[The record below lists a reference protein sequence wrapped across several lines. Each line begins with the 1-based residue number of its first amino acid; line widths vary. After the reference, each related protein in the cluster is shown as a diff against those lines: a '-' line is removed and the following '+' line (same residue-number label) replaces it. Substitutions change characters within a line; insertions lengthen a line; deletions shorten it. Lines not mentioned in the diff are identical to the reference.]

1 MPVFSREQGIVL
13 AIVVLALTGCTSM
26 PPEQPSAEQS
36 AREFEDYIVAQ
47 GVIDDRGRFKEIF
60 CAVLEEHGQ
69 ELPDY
74 RPCEEALR
82 ITGKEKGA
90 TGKPVSL
97 GNSEANYL
105 MLMVP
110 GLGWDCFEDWLAPSF
125 SGLKHV
131 AQFGYEVRK
140 LEVSGLSST
149 AHNALMIRD
158 YVAAL
163 PPGDQ
168 GRPII
173 LAGYSKGAPDI
184 LEAIVTY
191 PELAQQVVAVV
202 SLAGAVMG
210 SPLATDATQAQANML
225 TMVPGSR
232 CEEEDGDNDA
242 VASLQPE
249 VRQQWLQE
257 NPLPDHIPYYSA
269 LAFPEPERVSWAL
282 RNSYLL
288 LGESDARND
297 TQLIIFDQIIPGSN
311 VFAALNAD
319 HWAVAVP
326 VKRSHPVAGA
336 TLVDQNDYPREAF
349 LEALLRYLEE
359 DLDQ

>member
-1 MPVFSREQGIVL
+1 MPVFSRQLGIPL
-13 AIVVLALTGCTSM
+13 AIIVLALTGCTSL
-26 PPEQPSAEQS
+26 PPDQPSAEQT
-36 AREFEDYIVAQ
+36 AQEFEAYIEAE
-47 GVIDDRGRFKEIF
+47 GIIDGRGRFKEIF

-74 RPCEEALR
+74 RSCEEALR
-82 ITGKEKGA
+82 VTGLEQGA
-90 TGKPVSL
+90 TGKPVFL
-97 GNSEANYL
+97 GPSESDYL

-131 AQFGYEVRK
+131 AEFGYEVRK
-140 LEVSGLSST
+140 VEVEGLSST
-149 AHNALMIRD
+149 ANNARIIRD

-163 PPGDQ
+163 PPVDRE
-168 GRPII
+168 RPII

-184 LEAIVTY
+184 LEAVVTY
-191 PELAQQVVAVV
+191 PELAQRVVAVV

-249 VRQQWLQE
+249 VRQQWLQA
-257 NPLPDHIPYYSA
+257 NPLPPHIRYYSA

-297 TQLIIFDQIIPGSN
+297 TQLIIFDQIIPGSV

-349 LEALLRYLEE
+349 LEATLRYLEE
-359 DLDQ
+359 ELEQ